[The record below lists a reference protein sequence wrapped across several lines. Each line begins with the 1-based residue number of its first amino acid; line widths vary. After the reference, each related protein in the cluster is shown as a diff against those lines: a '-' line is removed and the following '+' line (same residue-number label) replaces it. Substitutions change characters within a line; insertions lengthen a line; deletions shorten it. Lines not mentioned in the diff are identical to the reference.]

1 MKIQSR
7 NPDEVAQELDLA
19 LEIEY
24 SGGFLISLDVDLI
37 FGKTA
42 YLAVKLNSLKG
53 RLRLQFTR
61 VPCTHWSFS
70 FYEVSLN
77 SSNMHLRCINA
88 SMGSG

>member
-7 NPDEVAQELDLA
+7 DPDQVAKELDLA

-42 YLAVKLNSLKG
+42 YMAVKLNSLKG
-53 RLRLQFTR
+53 RLRLQLTR
-61 VPCTHWSFS
+61 IPCTHWSFS
-70 FYEVSLN
+70 FYEVCHNLP
-77 SSNMHLRCINA
+77 A
-88 SMGSG
+88 F

>member
-7 NPDEVAQELDLA
+7 HPDEVAQELDLS
-19 LEIEY
+19 LDIEY
-24 SGGFLISLDVDLI
+24 SGGFLISLDVDMI

-61 VPCTHWSFS
+61 NPCTHWSFS
-70 FYEVSLN
+70 FYEV
-77 SSNMHLRCINA
+77 RFFA
-88 SMGSG
+88 S

>member
-1 MKIQSR
+1 MKVQSR
-7 NPDEVAQELDLA
+7 NPDQVAQELDLA

-37 FGKTA
+37 FGKKA
-42 YLAVKLNSLKG
+42 YIAVKLNSLKG

-70 FYEVSLN
+70 FYEVN
-77 SSNMHLRCINA
+77 SFE
-88 SMGSG
+88 